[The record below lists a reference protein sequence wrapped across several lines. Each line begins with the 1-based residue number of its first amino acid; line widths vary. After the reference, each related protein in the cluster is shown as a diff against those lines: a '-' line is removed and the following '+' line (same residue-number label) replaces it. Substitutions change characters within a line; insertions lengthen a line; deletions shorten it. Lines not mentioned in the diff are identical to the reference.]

1 MYPLKFTY
9 NEQTRRLAFD
19 DTKVSTGDIGTDEI
33 VLRTI
38 PTVMRG
44 EVLNMVFNVRASA
57 GKGKVAPYYLPL
69 RFDVGTRTWRAV
81 IPKEVLQS
89 IERSPVIMQLRVGE
103 GKHHYSFN
111 TVNLTASKAIVT
123 K

>member
-1 MYPLKFTY
+1 MYPLNLTY
-9 NEQTRRLAFD
+9 NEQTRRLALD
-19 DTKVSTGDIGTDEI
+19 DTKVSTGDIDTDEI

-44 EVLNMVFNVRASA
+44 ETLNIVFKLRMPV
-57 GKGKVAPYYLPL
+57 GKGKVEPPIVPL
-69 RFDVGTRTWRAV
+69 EFDVATRRWRAV

-89 IERSPVIMQLRVGE
+89 IDRSPVIMQLRVGD
-103 GKHHYSFN
+103 GKHYYSLN